1 VVASSSFGQLFAT
14 QLNGQIYAQP
24 ILADG
29 VLLVATENDWVY
41 GLNSVTG
48 KIEWSRQIGKPWPDA
63 SLHCADLTP
72 NLGITSTPAVNP
84 ATGIAYMVDQA
95 VGAGGGIGWFM
106 NAIDV
111 ATGAE
116 VPNFPVLIKGP
127 AENDPQQPFVN
138 REQLQRPGL
147 LLLNGVVYA
156 AFGSHCSFQ
165 PYVGFVAGV
174 STSGRLTTMWT
185 DEGPGGQ
192 GGGIWQGGGGVSSD
206 GPNQILVAT
215 GNGFAPTTSPVGK
228 IPASSPP
235 ANLAE
240 SVVRLVVQ
248 PDGSL
253 KPTAFFAMDND
264 AQDDAQDLDLTGSP
278 VVLPGEFST
287 PQYPH
292 LLVATGK
299 QGIVYL
305 LNRDN
310 LGGHD
315 EGPGGTNLVVGQN
328 GPNGRTIS
336 TAGVWPGNG
345 GYVYVSTLQGVKQGA
360 PGAID
365 VYKFIKRAGGRPGLQ
380 FVAASSQAMLFGVS
394 GPLVT
399 SDGTAPGSAVVW
411 VLNAANLDAFAA
423 VPDNGKLTLL
433 GTWFVGNSDAFNPP
447 GIGVNM
453 VYAGMQTGMVYG
465 FGTISAS

>member
-1 VVASSSFGQLFAT
+1 
-14 QLNGQIYAQP
+14 
-24 ILADG
+24 
-29 VLLVATENDWVY
+29 
-41 GLNSVTG
+41 
-48 KIEWSRQIGKPWPDA
+48 
-63 SLHCADLTP
+63 
-72 NLGITSTPAVNP
+72 
-84 ATGIAYMVDQA
+84 
-95 VGAGGGIGWFM
+95 
-106 NAIDV
+106 
-111 ATGAE
+111 
-116 VPNFPVLIKGP
+116 
-127 AENDPQQPFVN
+127 
-138 REQLQRPGL
+138 
-147 LLLNGVVYA
+147 
-156 AFGSHCSFQ
+156 
-165 PYVGFVAGV
+165 
-174 STSGRLTTMWT
+174 
-185 DEGPGGQ
+185 
-192 GGGIWQGGGGVSSD
+192 
-206 GPNQILVAT
+206 
-215 GNGFAPTTSPVGK
+215 
-228 IPASSPP
+228 
-235 ANLAE
+235 
-240 SVVRLVVQ
+240 
-248 PDGSL
+248 
-253 KPTAFFAMDND
+253 MDND